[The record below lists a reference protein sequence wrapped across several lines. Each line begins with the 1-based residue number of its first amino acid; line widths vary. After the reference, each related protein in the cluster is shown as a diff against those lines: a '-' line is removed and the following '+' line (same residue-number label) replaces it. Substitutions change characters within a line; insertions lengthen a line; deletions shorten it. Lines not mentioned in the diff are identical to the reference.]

1 MTSVTEISPSLRQL
15 RDTLHW
21 LPLLQRIIFSL
32 TLRWS
37 CVRLRQ
43 LKMQDLEYAGRGNK
57 NDGPNPIAQSSCV
70 SITSHV
76 LHHFQGQNVKG
87 QLAGAGYI
95 VAASRTACHARP

>member
-1 MTSVTEISPSLRQL
+1 LTTPGWFHARSSVDDQ
-15 RDTLHW
+15 RDRDQPIIATATLHW

-57 NDGPNPIAQSSCV
+57 NKKLS
-70 SITSHV
+70 
-76 LHHFQGQNVKG
+76 
-87 QLAGAGYI
+87 
-95 VAASRTACHARP
+95 